1 MTHDVRRNDFTSLV
15 DADAPVRRIG
25 TGFEFTE
32 GPIWHPVEHYLLFSD
47 MPGDVRRR
55 WDEAG
60 GVREVMRP
68 SNKCNGMTY
77 DADLNLVICEHA
89 TSSLVRLRPDGRRE
103 VLASHFEGQE
113 LNSPND
119 VCVRSDG
126 SIYFTDPWF
135 GRMPGF
141 GVERPREL
149 GWQGVFRVSPSG
161 TLDLVV
167 DKRRFDQPNG
177 LCFSPDE
184 TLLYVNDTTRAL
196 IRVFDVA
203 PDGSLSH
210 GRLFAQGIRSS
221 REAGVPDGMKCDAK
235 GNVWVTAPGG
245 IRVYSPR
252 GVQLGTVR
260 IPEMPANL
268 HWGGEDWRTL
278 FVCATTSVYAVET
291 KVGANVEP
299 FMRRGGDERP
309 ARHGG
314 GRSGDGSSIR
324 RGGSAASSGSAAS
337 PGPGA
342 SSGASAST
350 RTGASPG
357 SAAASGSS
365 APSPAT
371 AVARTS
377 AGVPLATDLTLDPAR
392 CALIIQ
398 DMQNDVVS
406 EGGAFAESGSAQ
418 HAREQNVVENV
429 RRLAE
434 TCRAR
439 GVMVVH
445 VHFLVEPGAPGLT
458 LNAPLFEGL
467 ADANALVRGTWGAAP
482 VAGLEPRPGDL
493 VVTKMR
499 MSAWEGSSLETVL
512 KSAGRDVLI
521 DTGAWT
527 NMSIEHTARTG
538 ADKGYFMIVP
548 EDACSTMNAD
558 WHAASVGYALQNVS
572 IVTRTDEVMAALG
585 AVAPGAVATGGVAAG
600 DAGPAAPP
608 AAAGS
613 ASANLPSAGIPA
625 GSGSVEAANEAI
637 RRRMR
642 ERRERTGGGG

>member
-1 MTHDVRRNDFTSLV
+1 MIHDVRRKEFVSLV
-15 DADAPVRRIG
+15 DPDAPVRQIG
-25 TGFEFTE
+25 SGFEFTE
-32 GPIWHPVEHYLLFSD
+32 GPIWHPVDHYLLFSD

-60 GVREVMRP
+60 GVREAMRP

-89 TSSLVRLRPDGRRE
+89 TSSLVRLSPDGRRE
-103 VLASHFEGQE
+103 VLASHFEGKE

-135 GRMPGF
+135 GRMPVY

-149 GWQGVFRVSPSG
+149 GWQSVFRVAPDG
-161 TLDLVV
+161 QLHLVV
-167 DKRRFDQPNG
+167 DKRQFDQPNG

-184 TLLYVNDTTRAL
+184 SRLYVNDTTRAV

-210 GRLFAQGIRSS
+210 GRLFAQGIQSS
-221 REAGVPDGMKCDAK
+221 REAGVPDGMKCDAE

-245 IRVYSPR
+245 IRVYSLR
-252 GVQLGTVR
+252 GAQLGTVR

-268 HWGGEDWRTL
+268 HWGGSEWRTL

-291 KVGANVEP
+291 KVGPHIEP
-299 FMRRGGDERP
+299 FMRRAGAERRSALRRARPGTDSSGDRAATGSARRP
-309 ARHGG
+309 RSSSMAAESRSDDPAI
-314 GRSGDGSSIR
+314 RSG
-324 RGGSAASSGSAAS
+324 
-337 PGPGA
+337 
-342 SSGASAST
+342 
-350 RTGASPG
+350 
-357 SAAASGSS
+357 
-365 APSPAT
+365 
-371 AVARTS
+371 
-377 AGVPLATDLTLDPAR
+377 LTLDPTR
-392 CALIIQ
+392 SALIIQ
-398 DMQNDVVS
+398 DMQHDVVS
-406 EGGAFAESGSAQ
+406 EGGAFAESGSPQ
-418 HAREQNVVENV
+418 HAREQNVVENI

-434 TCRAR
+434 HCRAR

-445 VHFLVEPGAPGLT
+445 VHFVVEPGAPGLT

-467 ADANALVRGTWGAAP
+467 ADANALVRGTWGVAP
-482 VAGLEPRPGDL
+482 VEGLEPRPGDH

-512 KSAGRDVLI
+512 KSGGRDILI

-527 NMSIEHTARTG
+527 NMSVEHTARTG

-558 WHAASVGYALQNVS
+558 WHGASIGYAMQNVA
-572 IVTRTDEVMAALG
+572 IVTRTDDVIAALG
-585 AVAPGAVATGGVAAG
+585 G
-600 DAGPAAPP
+600 AAPV
-608 AAAGS
+608 AGS
-613 ASANLPSAGIPA
+613 APA
-625 GSGSVEAANEAI
+625 GSSGSAEAANEAI

-642 ERRERTGGGG
+642 ERRERAGGS